1 MISFLLTYLE
11 SPKVLTNDIF
21 VVDRSP
27 APHDFVPLTIDLVAL
42 ETKVYEKEAVVTSGL
57 QQSVFPPEVPV
68 GRVRRAEVAAGAL
81 QQQVIIDPVVDF
93 RLLEYVKVL
102 LWKPSG

>member
-1 MISFLLTYLE
+1 
-11 SPKVLTNDIF
+11 
-21 VVDRSP
+21 
-27 APHDFVPLTIDLVAL
+27 
-42 ETKVYEKEAVVTSGL
+42 
-57 QQSVFPPEVPV
+57 
-68 GRVRRAEVAAGAL
+68 VAAGAL